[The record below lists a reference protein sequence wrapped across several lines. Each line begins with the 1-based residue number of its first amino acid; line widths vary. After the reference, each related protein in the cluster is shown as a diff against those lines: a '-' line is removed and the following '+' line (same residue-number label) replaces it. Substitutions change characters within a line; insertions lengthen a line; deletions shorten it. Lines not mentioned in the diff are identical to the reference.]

1 MGARAEAARVARESF
16 APDAPEETAS
26 FDREVRELVAGARP
40 LLREI
45 ISLWP
50 VNGRKR
56 LVLGVRRDESGQPV
70 VRACVQER
78 NQRLPEGARDVRR
91 ARGELPLVLELAGG
105 RTAVVPWRS
114 VPA

>member
-1 MGARAEAARVARESF
+1 LGARAEAARVARDSF
-16 APDAPEETAS
+16 APDAAGS

-50 VNGRKR
+50 VDGRKR
-56 LVLGVRRDESGQPV
+56 LVLGVRRDERGQPV
-70 VRACVQER
+70 VRACVER

-91 ARGELPLVLELAGG
+91 ARGEVPLVLELTGG

-114 VPA
+114 VPV

>member
-1 MGARAEAARVARESF
+1 LGARAEAARVARESLV
-16 APDAPEETAS
+16 PDGAGP

-40 LLREI
+40 LLREV

-50 VNGRKR
+50 VDWRKR

-70 VRACVQER
+70 VVARVHER
-78 NQRLPEGARDVRR
+78 NQRLPEGAREVRW
-91 ARGELPLVLELAGG
+91 ARGEVPLVLELPGG

-114 VPA
+114 ASA

>member
-1 MGARAEAARVARESF
+1 MGARADAARVGGESF
-16 APDAPEETAS
+16 APDAAGP

-50 VNGRKR
+50 VDWRKR
-56 LVLGVRRDESGQPV
+56 LVLGVRRDESGRPV
-70 VRACVQER
+70 VRAHVHER
-78 NQRLPEGARDVRR
+78 NERLPEGARDVRW
-91 ARGELPLVLELAGG
+91 ARGEVPLVLELPGG

-114 VPA
+114 ASA

>member
-1 MGARAEAARVARESF
+1 LGARAEAARVARDSS
-16 APDAPEETAS
+16 APDAAGS

-50 VNGRKR
+50 VHGRKH

-70 VRACVQER
+70 VRACVHER

-91 ARGELPLVLELAGG
+91 ARGEVPLVLELTGG